1 LADQHIGVLVIAP
14 DAEVAVKQYW
24 QRHQLPFD
32 VVADSAGRVL
42 KILGQQ
48 TSVWKMGRMPA
59 LLAVNHDGQVVYEH
73 AGRNMRDLPNWQ
85 KAIEALSNRKHPTDH
100 TPG

>member
-1 LADQHIGVLVIAP
+1 
-14 DAEVAVKQYW
+14 
-24 QRHQLPFD
+24 
-32 VVADSAGRVL
+32 
-42 KILGQQ
+42 
-48 TSVWKMGRMPA
+48 MGRMPA